1 MYIYTCNLQYYLKSG
16 KELEVFQDS
25 EPVKQDIVL
34 GADSQILADLVHV
47 SPDVIAI
54 DHCRTSRGCI

>member
-1 MYIYTCNLQYYLKSG
+1 MYLKSG

-34 GADSQILADLVHV
+34 GADSQTLSDLVHV

-54 DHCRTSRGCI
+54 DHCCTSRGCV